1 MSFEQVNLTINKTA
15 TLLENKVT
23 EILKNENLS
32 LSQKIEKLECIV
44 KKYGELTEII
54 DEFIEEVEEEEE
66 EEE

>member
-1 MSFEQVNLTINKTA
+1 MSFEQVNLAINNVSIF
-15 TLLENKVT
+15 LENKVN

-66 EEE
+66 E

>member
-1 MSFEQVNLTINKTA
+1 MSFEQVNLAINNVSIF
-15 TLLENKVT
+15 LENKVN

-44 KKYGELTEII
+44 KKYCELTEII

-66 EEE
+66 E